1 MKTHFHRFVNY
12 VFFSN
17 IFLGIIAVMLSIE
30 TNVTAGIS
38 LNYFPFYIVLFLGIS
53 LYYTQIY
60 VRSVNARYATERT
73 LWYRA
78 NIPFIKKTI
87 RLVFIGLIIF
97 TVVIIVRNWQRLLL
111 LTAAQ
116 WLLMALFPLLTA
128 WYSFP
133 YRFFKIK
140 TIRQWGMVKPFIIGL
155 NWSGFVTFYPLFI
168 WQLQKGQLTMTPVFP
183 SFFFWLHN
191 FFFISITAIIFD
203 NKDWE
208 IDKTQGLSTF
218 QVVAGIKKTMLFVA
232 MPLLLAGVVSLYIFQ
247 AQQQFTAFQSIIQL
261 IPYCFLLIAIL
272 QYRKPKTL
280 LYYLAAVDGLLLLKA
295 LCGIFSIIFLNK
307 K

>member
-1 MKTHFHRFVNY
+1 MKSPFQRFVNY

-17 IFLGIIAVMLSIE
+17 IFIGIIAVLLCIE
-30 TNVTAGIS
+30 TNITAGVS
-38 LNYFPFYIVLFLGIS
+38 LNYFPFYIVIFLGTS

-60 VRSVNARYATERT
+60 VRSVNARYATDRT

-78 NIPFIKKTI
+78 NLRFIQKTI
-87 RLVFIGLIIF
+87 RCVFTALIIF
-97 TVVIIVRNWQRLLL
+97 IAVMIVRNWQRLLS
-111 LTAAQ
+111 LTALQ

-140 TIRQWGMVKPFIIGL
+140 TIRQSGIIKPFIVGL
-155 NWSGFVTFYPLFI
+155 NWSGIVTFYPLFI
-168 WQLQKGQLTMTPVFP
+168 WKLQKGQHSIEPVFP

-208 IDKTQGLSTF
+208 IDKTLGLSTF
-218 QVVAGIKKTMLFVA
+218 QVIVGIKRTMLFVA
-232 MPLLLAGVVSLYIFQ
+232 LPLLAGGMVSLYIFQ
-247 AQQQFTAFQSIIQL
+247 AQQQFTIFQTIIQL
-261 IPYCFLLIAIL
+261 IPYFFLLIVIL

-295 LCGIFSIIFLNK
+295 LCGIYSIIFLNK